1 MTELS
6 ISDVYLFSPHDGSAD
21 DDDSDDTVDVKYEP
35 TGAYQKLRE
44 GISINVLKP
53 VIVSVDDLSWRSPS
67 IS

>member
-6 ISDVYLFSPHDGSAD
+6 ISDVYLFSPHDGNAD
-21 DDDSDDTVDVKYEP
+21 DDDESVVAKYEP
-35 TGAYQKLRE
+35 AGAYQKLRE